1 MIKLT
6 FLDYIWI
13 YGIVIVNVLFYARKF
28 IIIKYGGKVS
38 FIGGY
43 RDGKRLR
50 EATKGKISKSQQRNY
65 KILNIAI
72 PTIFLFSLSLFL
84 ILQVIPAIITDNF

>member
-1 MIKLT
+1 MKEIT

-38 FIGGY
+38 FFIGGY

-50 EATKGKISKSQQRNY
+50 KVTDGKISETTQRNY

-72 PTIFLFSLSLFL
+72 PTIFLFSLLLFL
-84 ILQVIPAIITDNF
+84 LRILPLFLE

>member
-1 MIKLT
+1 MKEIT
-6 FLDYIWI
+6 FLDYLWI
-13 YGIVIVNVLFYARKF
+13 YGIIIVNVLFYARKF

-38 FIGGY
+38 FFIGGY

-50 EATKGKISKSQQRNY
+50 EATKRKISKKLQRNY

-72 PTIFLFSLSLFL
+72 PTIFLFSLFLFL
-84 ILQVIPAIITDNF
+84 LRVLPLFLE